1 MDSVTQI
8 ALGAAV
14 GEAMAG
20 REAKK
25 KAPLW
30 GAVLGTLPDLDVL
43 ANPFLTEAQALAF
56 HRGPSHSLLFAL
68 LAAPLLGWAL
78 ARLHSSGPS
87 WKRWA
92 LLVGAVLLT
101 HIGLD
106 CLTSYGT
113 QIFWPFSRTP
123 VVVGTIFIIDPL
135 YTVPLVAGLLTSLWW
150 PASAQ
155 TRRWINYAGLAI
167 SSAYL
172 LFTIANKLHVEHVF
186 ETALRS
192 QDRPAERVFTK
203 PTAFNNLLWMAISE
217 DEDGFHI
224 GYYSLLD
231 DDQEISFR
239 YVPQEKHLLGKAHDN
254 PFVERLRWF
263 SKGYYIVRRA
273 PDGRLTMQDLRFGRN
288 DLGLTSSGDYIFTFR
303 LLKNE
308 TGTIT
313 GFRQERPTMKV
324 SGPLLSRFVNRIRG
338 HDIPKAPL
346 TEDATS
352 M

>member
-1 MDSVTQI
+1 MDSLTQI
-8 ALGAAV
+8 TLGAAV
-14 GEAMAG
+14 GEAVAG
-20 REAKK
+20 RQAKK
-25 KAPLW
+25 NAPIW

-56 HRGPSHSLLFAL
+56 HRGPSHSLLLAV

-78 ARLHSSGPS
+78 SRLHSSGPS

-92 LLVGAVLLT
+92 ILVGAVLLT

-123 VVVGTIFIIDPL
+123 VVIGTVFIIDPL
-135 YTVPLVAGLLTSLWW
+135 YTVPLAAGLLSALWW
-150 PASAQ
+150 QPSARV
-155 TRRWINYAGLAI
+155 RRWANYAGLAL

-172 LFTIANKLHVEHVF
+172 LLTVANKLHVEQVF
-186 ETALRS
+186 ETALQS
-192 QDRPAERVFTK
+192 QNLPAERVFTK

-217 DEDGFHI
+217 SEKGFHV

-231 DDQEISFR
+231 EDRQVTFR
-239 YVPQEKHLLGKAHDN
+239 YVPQEKHLLGDAVDN
-254 PFVERLRWF
+254 PFVQRLQWF
-263 SKGYYIVRRA
+263 SKGYYTVRRT
-273 PDGRLTMQDLRFGRN
+273 PDGHLTIQDLRFGRN
-288 DLGLTSSGDYIFTFR
+288 DLGLTPSGKYIFTFR
-303 LLKNE
+303 LLRNE

-313 GFRQERPTMKV
+313 GFRQERPAMNV
-324 SGPLLSRFVNRIRG
+324 SGPLLSRFLNRIRG
-338 HDIPKAPL
+338 YDIPESSLSK
-346 TEDATS
+346 DATS